1 MNSKRIISP
10 ADELF
15 SGCLKIYE
23 ESFPYEERRSR
34 EDLLIALNDIR
45 YHFMAFTDEGDG
57 GLLGFFTYWIFR
69 EGYVYGEHFAVDSRR
84 RSGGVGTAILEEI
97 KAEGMPVL
105 LEIEVPHD
113 ELTLRRKL
121 FYERNG
127 FILNDFHHMQPPYH
141 KDSDPVEMRIM
152 TWPYVFSKEEYE
164 IFRNDQL
171 SVVSV
176 MK

>member
-1 MNSKRIISP
+1 MNSKRIVSP

-15 SGCLKIYE
+15 SGCWKIYE

-34 EDLLIALNDIR
+34 GDLIKALRDTR
-45 YHFMAFTDEGDG
+45 YRFMAFTDEGDG

-69 EGYVYGEHFAVDSRR
+69 EGYMYGEHFAVDPRR

-97 KAEGMPVL
+97 KAEGLPVL

-141 KDSDPVEMRIM
+141 NDSDPVEMNIM
-152 TWPYVFSKEEYE
+152 TWPYIFSVEEYE
-164 IFRNDQL
+164 AFRNAQL
-171 SVVSV
+171 SVITVQ
-176 MK
+176 